1 MKKVTNINEFIEKAR
16 KIHGDKYD
24 YSKVN
29 YINSS
34 TKVCIICP
42 IHGEFWQKPND
53 HLPGK
58 GCKYCGIESRT
69 QKKTLSNKTFIER
82 ACEIHNN
89 FYSYE
94 ETNYVNAK
102 TEIKIC
108 CPEHGYFY
116 QLPYVHLNGFGCAK
130 CSNRYHYTNNE
141 FIEKV
146 KKVHDNKYD
155 YSKTE
160 YINSHTKICVICPE
174 HGEFWQTASDHLQ
187 GKGCAKC
194 SKKVSKGEIEIKN
207 YLEENGLNVETRVR
221 NIIPPYELDL
231 YIPDKRI
238 AIEYDG
244 LIWHSDKFGKDEKY
258 HLRKTELCEE
268 KGIQLIH
275 IFEDEWKFKKEEV
288 LTKLNNSLNF
298 VLQTTFDVK
307 NCFFKETKTCYDTII
322 EYMYCNRQI
331 GKIVIKEEKRK
342 VLINEITYENNDIC
356 KTMIDYVLEKYKH
369 CQIILY
375 LDRRWYTDERENIF
389 KNMGFVFNGT
399 TSPSSYMV
407 KHDRRT
413 ENGENT
419 IYDCGQ
425 LIYIYINS

>member
-141 FIEKV
+141 FIEKA

-194 SKKVSKGEIEIKN
+194 SKKVSKGEIEIN
-207 YLEENGLNVETRVR
+207 QIYCYCDVLEEEARVHITYDLMAPFSKNMEVEVIGKCGESEFYARKTMEFKAGAITSTVKNAKLWWPYGYGDANLYDVTANFYKDGELVATKSFKTGIRTVDLVR
-221 NIIPPYELDL
+221 TDTT
-231 YIPDKRI
+231 D
-238 AIEYDG
+238 
-244 LIWHSDKFGKDEKY
+244 GKDGGCFKFIINGEEIMVKGTNWVPMDVFHSRDKDRY
-258 HLRKTELCEE
+258 DKALELIKHKANLQIEE
-268 KGIQLIH
+268 FNFIVFDAIH
-275 IFEDEWKFKKEEV
+275 PVIAGYNPRLLARFLWRGRQARCDW
-288 LTKLNNSLNF
+288 
-298 VLQTTFDVK
+298 QTA
-307 NCFFKETKTCYDTII
+307 FFRGCAG
-322 EYMYCNRQI
+322 CVALP
-331 GKIVIKEEKRK
+331 GKRK
-342 VLINEITYENNDIC
+342 
-356 KTMIDYVLEKYKH
+356 
-369 CQIILY
+369 
-375 LDRRWYTDERENIF
+375 
-389 KNMGFVFNGT
+389 
-399 TSPSSYMV
+399 
-407 KHDRRT
+407 
-413 ENGENT
+413 
-419 IYDCGQ
+419 
-425 LIYIYINS
+425 